1 MMIFKDLKSKNK
13 LSEYQEKTFDEIK
26 NKYIKNNKKVSHNN
40 ELIQKAKALFD
51 DDFIIGD

>member
-1 MMIFKDLKSKNK
+1 MIFKDLKSKNK